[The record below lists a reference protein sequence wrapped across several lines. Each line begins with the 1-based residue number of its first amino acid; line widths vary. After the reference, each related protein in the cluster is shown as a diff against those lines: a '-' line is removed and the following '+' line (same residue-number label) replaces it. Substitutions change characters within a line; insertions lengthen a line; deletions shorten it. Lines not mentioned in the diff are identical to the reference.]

1 MKFLILLRL
10 VFVLSFLGM
19 SEKVLADDPALA
31 GELHVQISNQTNTI
45 CMLTLQKT
53 LHGILHSSPP
63 QSLLAGQSAS
73 FDMEQT
79 FLFGPSE
86 LLKYQCDLNT
96 VEFKVS
102 QPLYIYFGNT
112 PYLTII
118 ESKGLIAIASYAQ
131 GSSIIFNNRGLLN
144 VSLKS
149 LNLA

>member
-1 MKFLILLRL
+1 VGVTSGKA
-10 VFVLSFLGM
+10 
-19 SEKVLADDPALA
+19 LADQSDLVR
-31 GELHVQISNQTNTI
+31 ELHVQISNQTNTI
-45 CMLTLQKT
+45 CTLIFQKT

-96 VEFKVS
+96 VEFKVG
-102 QPLYIYFGNT
+102 QPLYIYFGQT
-112 PYLTII
+112 PYLTLI
-118 ESKGLIAIASYAQ
+118 ESKGLTAIASYAQ

-144 VSLKS
+144 VSLRR